1 MKNHNSEDTAIFDK
15 SDFNN
20 RYIKQT
26 LIEVVESLEARG
38 YNAVNQL
45 TGYLI
50 SNDPAY
56 ISSYQDARTKI
67 QTIERYEIIEA
78 LVKSYLNNR

>member
-1 MKNHNSEDTAIFDK
+1 MTNDLSDTRGFASQDVK
-15 SDFNN
+15 SDQ
-20 RYIKQT
+20 IKAILSET
-26 LIEVVESLEARG
+26 KVALSERG

-56 ISSYQDARTKI
+56 ISSYKGARANI
-67 QTIERYEIIEA
+67 QAVERYEIIEE
-78 LVKSYLNNR
+78 LVRSYLNIS

>member
-1 MKNHNSEDTAIFDK
+1 MNDAQNNTTIFTK
-15 SDFNN
+15 EE
-20 RYIKQT
+20 
-26 LIEVVESLEARG
+26 LIEYQIKNTLNEVVKALEARG

-56 ISSYQDARTKI
+56 ISSYQDARKKM
-67 QTIERYEIIEA
+67 QSIERYEIIEA
-78 LVKSYLNNR
+78 LVKNYLKK